1 MIPTQILNSNFL
13 RSITSCMEIRTGNI
27 RNDYSEVV
35 DTRLFANGLLQATW
49 DTRYGQIVSV
59 AEQQGLDPLVA
70 DRKIWKAAIVL
81 DPNTQTLYAFTST
94 PNYNKVLHNIAE
106 GNKTHYFY
114 LLAINSDEPVGVQ
127 TSLFESTDDDA
138 ERLLH
143 AKEILEDKIKLAKH
157 FVVIHYNYKGIAFG
171 TISLLDNQGT
181 ELSSMSLDKF
191 LANNQESI
199 AVKIDKPHDNEN
211 ITPDPSKPLVSW
223 KGKSKEIK

>member
-181 ELSSMSLDKF
+181 ELSSM
-191 LANNQESI
+191 
-199 AVKIDKPHDNEN
+199 
-211 ITPDPSKPLVSW
+211 
-223 KGKSKEIK
+223 